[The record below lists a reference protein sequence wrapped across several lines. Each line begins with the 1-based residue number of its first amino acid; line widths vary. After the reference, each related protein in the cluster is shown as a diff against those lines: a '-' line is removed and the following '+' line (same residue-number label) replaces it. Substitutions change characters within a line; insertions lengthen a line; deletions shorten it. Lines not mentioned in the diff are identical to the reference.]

1 MTIHKRLMFLATLA
15 SFALVFLCFGANAE
29 TITITGSSGGSGG
42 AVSSVTGTT
51 GQVTCTPT
59 TGNVICSLP
68 STITE
73 ALTFAPSGGQE
84 FFSVSGA
91 TGGNATTTIS
101 HSTTS
106 TSDQQWTVVNDN
118 GTDSTI
124 IFTNGSARD
133 NTTIVRQASTT
144 AIEATGSGLYLGTS
158 TSTAPVI
165 LFAGGVVNGTNNA
178 ITVSSPTAI
187 AFNQY
192 TTPGVIVN
200 DSSGN
205 LTSSTALALTSAAIA
220 QGSITTNLKGLNLTA
235 TFNAAGTTFD
245 APLFENITNTAS
257 AAGSLIAD
265 LQVGGVSTFNVGIAP
280 SSSGPLVLINATGA
294 APTTLGVLNSTGLQ
308 ITGNSTAGG
317 SVVLDAIGTT
327 ANITINRING
337 SAASPTAITSA
348 QTISNNV
355 SGGYDSSAIG
365 VGVELQAKSINAWTT
380 SDHSAYLGIFTVAGT
395 TTTLSEKVRFQ
406 GSGGVT
412 VGNGVI
418 ATDPGASNLLVGG
431 NIAIKATGQTLAA
444 GELGMGEIT
453 ASGSAPG
460 ASSAKMEWVTG
471 TNANTCKLIAYA
483 GTSSTPVTIVDN
495 VGAGCT

>member
-1 MTIHKRLMFLATLA
+1 MWIHSKFAALAICC
-15 SFALVFLCFGANAE
+15 ALIQPAIADGINNPSA
-29 TITITGSSGGSGG
+29 GGGGG

-59 TGNVICSLP
+59 TGNVVCSLP

-84 FFSVSGA
+84 FFSVAGA
-91 TGGNATTTIS
+91 TGGNAQTTIS
-101 HSTTS
+101 HSTLT

-118 GTDSTI
+118 GTDSSV
-124 IFTNGSARD
+124 IFTNGSGRD
-133 NTTIVRQASTT
+133 GTTIVRQASTT
-144 AIEATGSGLYLGTS
+144 AIEATGLGLYLGTN
-158 TSTAPVI
+158 TVAAPVI
-165 LFAGGVVNGTNNA
+165 IFAGGVANGTNNA

-205 LTSSTALALTSAAIA
+205 LTSSTALSLTGVAIA
-220 QGSITTNLKGLNLTA
+220 QGSITTNIKGMNLTA
-235 TFNAAGTTFD
+235 TFNAGGTTFD
-245 APLFENITNTAS
+245 APLFENVTNTAS

-265 LQVGGVSTFNVGIAP
+265 LQIGGVSAFAVSANAP
-280 SSSGPLVLINATGA
+280 STTAPAIVINATGA
-294 APTTLGVLNSTGLQ
+294 APTTLGLGTGISLQ
-308 ITGNSTAGG
+308 INGGNILDETFAAVGG
-317 SVVLDAIGTT
+317 FSQY
-327 ANITINRING
+327 RING
-337 SAASPTAITSA
+337 SAASPSTITSA
-348 QTISNNV
+348 QTIVNNLI
-355 SGGYDSSAIG
+355 GGYDGSALGTGI
-365 VGVELQAKSINAWTT
+365 ELQIKSINAWTT
-380 SDHSAYLGIFTVAGT
+380 SDHSAYLGIFTVAAT

-412 VGNGVI
+412 VGNSVI